1 MSETEKEVIS
11 LIRNSNDPA
20 VALDVALKLI
30 LEFVAPLEAA
40 PCKTPELPSVAS

>member
-1 MSETEKEVIS
+1 MSETEKEVIF

-20 VALDVALKLI
+20 AALDVALKLV
-30 LEFVAPLEAA
+30 LEFVEPREAA